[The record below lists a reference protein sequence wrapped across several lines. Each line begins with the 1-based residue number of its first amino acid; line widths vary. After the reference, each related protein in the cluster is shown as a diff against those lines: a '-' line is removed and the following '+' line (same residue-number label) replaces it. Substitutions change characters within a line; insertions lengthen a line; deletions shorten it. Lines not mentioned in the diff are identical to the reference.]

1 VIDACLER
9 LDTLSQEHGRSL
21 SLIGWSLGGLYAR
34 ELAKARPDVVRQ
46 VITMGTPFTG
56 HPKATNAWRIYEWAT
71 GHKIGAPDIH
81 EPLRSPPPVPTT
93 SIFSRSDGV
102 VAWQCSLERESPH
115 TDNIEVQASHL
126 GMGLNPLTLYALADR
141 LAQAEGEWRPFDRS
155 GFGATFIPIP
165 AVRRATE
172 GQGEPCRRAAP
183 PAQQADPGQVA
194 GEAMARANGIDICY
208 QTLGDR
214 GSSAIL
220 LIMGLGMQLIAWP
233 DAFCES
239 LVGSGFRV
247 IRFDNRDA
255 GHSTHIDWRQ
265 RPRLLLSIARGV
277 LGLPVRSPYLLSDM
291 ADDAIG
297 LLDALQVARTHLVG
311 VSMGGMIAQCMA
323 ARYPERL
330 LSLTSIMSSSGN
342 WRVACGKP
350 AVLRQLLRRPA
361 RPDDPA
367 ASSTT

>member
-1 VIDACLER
+1 VSR
-9 LDTLSQEHGRSL
+9 V
-21 SLIGWSLGGLYAR
+21 GG
-34 ELAKARPDVVRQ
+34 
-46 VITMGTPFTG
+46 
-56 HPKATNAWRIYEWAT
+56 
-71 GHKIGAPDIH
+71 GAP
-81 EPLRSPPPVPTT
+81 P
-93 SIFSRSDGV
+93 G
-102 VAWQCSLERESPH
+102 
-115 TDNIEVQASHL
+115 
-126 GMGLNPLTLYALADR
+126 
-141 LAQAEGEWRPFDRS
+141 
-155 GFGATFIPIP
+155 
-165 AVRRATE
+165 
-172 GQGEPCRRAAP
+172 
-183 PAQQADPGQVA
+183 QQADPGQVG

-247 IRFDNRDA
+247 IRFDNRDV

-277 LGLPVRSPYLLSDM
+277 LGLPVRSPYQLSDM
-291 ADDAIG
+291 AADAIA
-297 LLDALQVARTHLVG
+297 LLDALEVERAHLVG

-323 ARYPERL
+323 ARYPEHL

-350 AVLRQLLRRPA
+350 AVLGQLLRRPA

-367 ASSTT
+367 SQLDHLMRLFGVIGSPGFPSDQADLRQQLARAIRRANCPAGHYQQLLAIIAAGDRRRELARIRTPTLVIHGADDPLVPVAAGYDTAKHIAGARLEIIRGMGHDLPPAVQKLVLQAVVSHCRDAEAAAASGPEPRRST

>member
-1 VIDACLER
+1 MNRV
-9 LDTLSQEHGRSL
+9 
-21 SLIGWSLGGLYAR
+21 GG
-34 ELAKARPDVVRQ
+34 
-46 VITMGTPFTG
+46 
-56 HPKATNAWRIYEWAT
+56 
-71 GHKIGAPDIH
+71 
-81 EPLRSPPPVPTT
+81 
-93 SIFSRSDGV
+93 
-102 VAWQCSLERESPH
+102 
-115 TDNIEVQASHL
+115 
-126 GMGLNPLTLYALADR
+126 
-141 LAQAEGEWRPFDRS
+141 
-155 GFGATFIPIP
+155 
-165 AVRRATE
+165 
-172 GQGEPCRRAAP
+172 AAP
-183 PAQQADPGQVA
+183 PGQPADPAPVA
-194 GEAMARANGIDICY
+194 GETMARANGIDICY

-247 IRFDNRDA
+247 IRFDNRDV

-277 LGLPVRSPYLLSDM
+277 LGLPVRSPYRLSDM
-291 ADDAIG
+291 AADAIA
-297 LLDALQVARTHLVG
+297 LLGALQVARAHLVG

-323 ARYPERL
+323 ARYPDRL

-361 RPDDPA
+361 RPDDPSSQLDHLMRVFGVIGSPGFPSDQADLREQLAHAIRRANYPAGHYQQLLAIIA
-367 ASSTT
+367 AGDRRKELAKIRTPTLVIHGADDPLVPVAAGYDTAKHIAGARLEIIRGMGHDLPPAVQKLVLQAVVSHCRDAELAARSVPEPRRST

>member
-1 VIDACLER
+1 MSRV
-9 LDTLSQEHGRSL
+9 
-21 SLIGWSLGGLYAR
+21 GG
-34 ELAKARPDVVRQ
+34 
-46 VITMGTPFTG
+46 
-56 HPKATNAWRIYEWAT
+56 
-71 GHKIGAPDIH
+71 GAP
-81 EPLRSPPPVPTT
+81 P
-93 SIFSRSDGV
+93 G
-102 VAWQCSLERESPH
+102 
-115 TDNIEVQASHL
+115 
-126 GMGLNPLTLYALADR
+126 
-141 LAQAEGEWRPFDRS
+141 
-155 GFGATFIPIP
+155 
-165 AVRRATE
+165 
-172 GQGEPCRRAAP
+172 
-183 PAQQADPGQVA
+183 QQADPGQVG

-247 IRFDNRDA
+247 IRFDNRDV

-265 RPRLLLSIARGV
+265 RPRLLPSIARGV
-277 LGLPVRSPYLLSDM
+277 LGLPVRSPYRLSDM

-323 ARYPERL
+323 ARYPDRL

-361 RPDDPA
+361 RPDVPSSQLDHLMRVFGVIGSPGFPSDQADLREQLARAIRRANYAAGHYQQLLAIIAAGDRRRELAKIRTPTLVIHGADDPLVPVAAGYDTAKHIAGARLAIIRGMGHDLPPAVQKLLLQAVVSHCRDAEAAA
-367 ASSTT
+367 ASGLEPRRST